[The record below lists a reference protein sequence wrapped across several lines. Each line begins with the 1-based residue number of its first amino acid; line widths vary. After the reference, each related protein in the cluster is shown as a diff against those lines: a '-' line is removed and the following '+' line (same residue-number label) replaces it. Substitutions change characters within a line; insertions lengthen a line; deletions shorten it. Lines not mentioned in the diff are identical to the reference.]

1 MAYTTIDDPSENFQI
16 ALYTGN
22 GNANKNIPLS
32 SANYTDEYVGATM
45 APDLVWIKNRAISAS
60 HVLTDTTRG
69 ATKSIFA
76 DQNNGESTEAQQLT
90 AFGSNDFTLGTS
102 NNVNDADEAH
112 VAWCWKANGG
122 TRTTNTE
129 SGNNPAGGYQANTTA
144 GFSIVDYTG
153 TGAAGTMA
161 HGLGAVPKVMIV
173 RNRDENSVDWAVYH
187 RNASAAGNDSYLELN
202 TTDAAATAGTVWND
216 TSPTS
221 SVFTI
226 GSNSKT
232 NKDGVK
238 YIAYLFAEKQ
248 GYFKAGQYT
257 SNNNADG
264 PFIYCGFKPACV
276 ITKMYADAGTNWR
289 IYDNLREGF
298 NGDNEF
304 FELNSN
310 SAEASSSEMDFYSN
324 GFKQRSPSG
333 YTDDNVD
340 GGTYIYAAFAEHPFV
355 SSSGV
360 PATAR

>member
-22 GNANKNIPLS
+22 GNSGKNIPLS

-226 GSNSKT
+226 GSNTKT

-289 IYDNLREGF
+289 IYDNLREGI

-304 FELNSN
+304 FELNRN
-310 SAEASSSEMDFYSN
+310 SAESGSSEMDFHSN
-324 GFKQRSPSG
+324 GFKL
-333 YTDDNVD
+333 VD
-340 GGTYIYAAFAEHPFV
+340 AEGDANYNDLKVLYFAWAESPFV
-355 SSSGV
+355 SSAGV
-360 PATAR
+360 PTTAR

>member
-22 GNANKNIPLS
+22 GNSGKNIPLS

-69 ATKSIFA
+69 ATKSVFA
-76 DQNNGESTEAQQLT
+76 DQGNGESTEAQQLT

-161 HGLGAVPKVMIV
+161 HGLGAVPTFMIV
-173 RNRDENSVDWAVYH
+173 KNRDEAVDWAVYH
-187 RNASAAGNDSYLELN
+187 QEMSTDGNDSYLEIN
-202 TTDAAATAGTVWND
+202 TSDAAATAGTVWND
-216 TSPTS
+216 TTPTS
-221 SVFTI
+221 TVFTV
-226 GSNSKT
+226 GSNNKT

-238 YIAYLFAEKQ
+238 YIAYVFTPIQ
-248 GYFKAGQYT
+248 GYSKFGKYVGNA
-257 SNNNADG
+257 NNEG
-264 PFIYCGFKPACV
+264 PFVYTGFKVKWLMVKNASGVDNWALHNATRNPSNGNDGELFPNEN
-276 ITKMYADAGTNWR
+276 YAESTGTVR
-289 IYDNLREGF
+289 F
-298 NGDNEF
+298 
-304 FELNSN
+304 
-310 SAEASSSEMDFYSN
+310 DFLSN
-324 GFKQRSPSG
+324 GFKVRHTGSAVN
-333 YTDDNVD
+333 DNGDTIV
-340 GGTYIYAAFAEHPFV
+340 YMAFAEHPFA
-355 SSSGV
+355 SSTGT
-360 PATAR
+360 PATGR